1 MIHHAELRHLLELRT
16 FAAVVGIR
24 IDGNPPTR
32 SKDTGDFDVF
42 RIHQT
47 NEVLHDF
54 VHAIFVEVAVVA
66 EAEQVQLERLALHHA
81 HIGHVGDI
89 DGGEVG
95 LAGDGAQARELGT
108 VELHEVVVA
117 RVLVLEGL
125 QYRRVVVGRVLGML
139 VAEQGDAAGASL
151 ILIAASRGSG
161 GSSR

>member
-24 IDGNPPTR
+24 IDGNPATR

-81 HIGHVGDI
+81 LARHIRDV
-89 DGGEVG
+89 DGCKVR
-95 LAGDGAQARELGT
+95 LAGDRTEACKFRT
-108 VELHEVVVA
+108 VEAYPVIIV
-117 RVLVLEGL
+117 R
-125 QYRRVVVGRVLGML
+125 ML
-139 VAEQGDAAGASL
+139 VCKRFQYF
-151 ILIAASRGSG
+151 RGIVLFVYG
-161 GSSR
+161 